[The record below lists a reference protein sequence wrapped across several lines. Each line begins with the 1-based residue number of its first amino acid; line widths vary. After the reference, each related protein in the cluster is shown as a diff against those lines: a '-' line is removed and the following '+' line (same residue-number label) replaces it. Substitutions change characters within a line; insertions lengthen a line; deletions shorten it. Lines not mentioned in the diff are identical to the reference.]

1 MELFK
6 TFKPKDCLLQKYVS
20 YYYIDIASK
29 TGYYN
34 EYTCYPHYNS
44 TVSIYKSHNCI
55 LHKKHSTIEYDQ
67 AAAAVQI
74 FTPLR
79 DDILKVT
86 QKGPV
91 HKIAIVFEPFGIN
104 QFMTNPC
111 LTDCKVSPNFMLFS
125 AAEIDALLRETNEE
139 KLIALLDHYLL
150 AKFNEITNPYIT
162 YALKT
167 FHDLEEECLID
178 DLAEKKM
185 GISRKQF
192 NRLFKQYIGVSPQ
205 TYRTIVRF
213 RKLMH
218 YKLYQDKLQNFTT
231 LSAEAH
237 YADQSHFIKACKKLT
252 GLTPSQFFSN
262 GKLIGSED
270 TFWSFNS

>member
-1 MELFK
+1 
-6 TFKPKDCLLQKYVS
+6 
-20 YYYIDIASK
+20 
-29 TGYYN
+29 
-34 EYTCYPHYNS
+34 
-44 TVSIYKSHNCI
+44 
-55 LHKKHSTIEYDQ
+55 
-67 AAAAVQI
+67 
-74 FTPLR
+74 
-79 DDILKVT
+79 
-86 QKGPV
+86 
-91 HKIAIVFEPFGIN
+91 
-104 QFMTNPC
+104 
-111 LTDCKVSPNFMLFS
+111 MLFS

>member
-6 TFKPKDCLLQKYVS
+6 TFKPQNSLLQKYVS

-29 TGYYN
+29 PEYYN

-44 TVSIYKSHNCI
+44 TVSIYKN
-55 LHKKHSTIEYDQ
+55 HSCTLLKNHSIIEYDHHAQ
-67 AAAAVQI
+67 PLQI

-79 DDILKVT
+79 DDILSVT

-91 HKIAIVFEPFGIN
+91 YKIAIVFEPFGIN
-104 QFMTNPC
+104 QFITNPC
-111 LTDCKVSPNFMLFS
+111 LTDRKVSPDFRLFS
-125 AAEIDALLRETNEE
+125 AQEIDVLLRETNEE
-139 KLIALLDHYLL
+139 KLVALLDHYLL
-150 AKFNEITNPYIT
+150 AKFNEITHPYIT
-162 YALKT
+162 YALKA
-167 FHDLEEECLID
+167 FHDSEGECLID
-178 DLAEKKM
+178 DLAEKKI

-205 TYRTIVRF
+205 TYRSIVRF

-218 YKLYQDKLQNFTT
+218 YKLYQDKLQNYTM

-237 YADQSHFIKACKKLT
+237 YADQSHFIKSCKKLT
-252 GLTPSQFFSN
+252 GLTPSQFFN
-262 GKLIGSED
+262 KGKLIGSED
-270 TFWSFNS
+270 TFWSFKS